1 MSKYATDIIV
11 GRYVIGKALKCV
23 RAHELI
29 TVATGSSHTPP
40 SNNTQFFLSLLLC
53 RLNAIAIHVHFVS
66 IWKSPSLLIF
76 FSSSIS
82 ISTVSYWYCAE
93 FYCPFLHL
101 VTSTTGWHQWS
112 HPVLWGE
119 ITWDRN
125 AGQFYVLCKP
135 SKHQFGIP
143 PSLLY
148 LPLSSCST
156 HYSQRAI

>member
-1 MSKYATDIIV
+1 MLLQLSPIFSVDLFQTHVISIISFCGVQDSSSRLEVVLLYKRIVMSKYAADIIV
-11 GRYVIGKALKCV
+11 VRYVIGNTLKCV
-23 RAHELI
+23 RARELI

-101 VTSTTGWHQWS
+101 VTSTTG
-112 HPVLWGE
+112 
-119 ITWDRN
+119 
-125 AGQFYVLCKP
+125 
-135 SKHQFGIP
+135 
-143 PSLLY
+143 
-148 LPLSSCST
+148 
-156 HYSQRAI
+156 